1 MDHLKE
7 KEEGAYERED
17 ESDKKLSFLAQELH
31 NMLTTAEEKERA
43 VVTLDRYKD
52 KIKGEIDV
60 EKEKIA
66 NVEEEIEKLNEL
78 EDF

>member
-17 ESDKKLSFLAQELH
+17 ESDKKLSFLAQEKH

-43 VVTLDRYKD
+43 VVNLEWYKD
-52 KIKGEIDV
+52 KIKGEIDEV
-60 EKEKIA
+60 KKKIDD
-66 NVEEEIEKLNEL
+66 VEEEIEKLSEL